1 MCLLEIF
8 ETWEGPLEVLRQ
20 IEDPLRDLY
29 YLVFTSPR
37 DANQTGDCVCRDQ
50 LGLAELLANL

>member
-8 ETWEGPLEVLRQ
+8 EAWERPLEILRQ

-37 DANQTGDCVCRDQ
+37 DANQTGHCIGRDK